1 MKSPIDKLLDKHQD
15 LIHSDN
21 VAVISHTQREDGDWV
36 LHTLMIENCSA
47 PFQFRRKKKYRS
59 LTGDRVNMTY
69 YADSIK
75 VAGFDMEIMKVVRI
89 KRS

>member
-1 MKSPIDKLLDKHQD
+1 
-15 LIHSDN
+15 
-21 VAVISHTQREDGDWV
+21 
-36 LHTLMIENCSA
+36 MIETCSA